1 MRDPGAF
8 YLAERRT
15 GSAHGPEKP
24 LAISLLVLALATF
37 LVSGCS
43 VKRLTVN
50 ILGDSLAADS
60 DVYASDEDP
69 ELIREALPFGLKTY
83 ESLLAVSPEHQGL
96 LLAAA
101 KGFTVY
107 AYLLQDDAD
116 RIDATDVTRTREL
129 RARAK
134 KLYLRGRRYALS
146 GLEVSHPKFEAL
158 VRTNPVE
165 ALASTT
171 KKDVPFLYW
180 AGVSWAGALS
190 VGQKDL
196 LLLSELPVSGALV
209 QRVLEL
215 DERYALG
222 AAHEFFVSYEGS
234 RPGGSASRAREHF
247 RRAVELSSEQRASV
261 YLALAEA
268 VSVPE
273 QNLGEFKDLL
283 AAALTIGP
291 DKAPNLRLANTI
303 ARRRARWL
311 ETQIPDLF
319 VEAG

>member
-8 YLAERRT
+8 YSAERKT
-15 GSAHGPEKP
+15 GSAHGQEKP

-69 ELIREALPFGLKTY
+69 ELIQEALPFGLKTY

-134 KLYLRGRRYALS
+134 KLYLRGRRYALR
-146 GLEVSHPKFEAL
+146 GLEVS
-158 VRTNPVE
+158 
-165 ALASTT
+165 
-171 KKDVPFLYW
+171 D
-180 AGVSWAGALS
+180 
-190 VGQKDL
+190 
-196 LLLSELPVSGALV
+196 
-209 QRVLEL
+209 
-215 DERYALG
+215 
-222 AAHEFFVSYEGS
+222 
-234 RPGGSASRAREHF
+234 PGFG
-247 RRAVELSSEQRASV
+247 
-261 YLALAEA
+261 
-268 VSVPE
+268 
-273 QNLGEFKDLL
+273 
-283 AAALTIGP
+283 
-291 DKAPNLRLANTI
+291 
-303 ARRRARWL
+303 
-311 ETQIPDLF
+311 
-319 VEAG
+319 